1 MRSRPLRSGEPSNG
15 LAAYSR
21 PQRHT
26 CSQYGAS
33 APVPANHANIAALTA
48 AKPAA
53 IATTPAGFH
62 STHTRATSA
71 PLGLIQNA
79 AAANTPLQNGR
90 REASQTAA
98 KCGASINKSD
108 ATGIAAEGKSK
119 QSEKPRSAAAQRPSR
134 SLHSSRP
141 KA

>member
-1 MRSRPLRSGEPSNG
+1 MPLRSGEPSNG
-15 LAAYSR
+15 LAAYSL

-33 APVPANHANIAALTA
+33 APVPARLASIAALTA

-53 IATTPAGFH
+53 IATAPAGFH

-79 AAANTPLQNGR
+79 TAASTPLQNGR

-98 KCGASINKSD
+98 RCGASINRSD
-108 ATGIAAEGKSK
+108 ATGIAARSEEHTSEL
-119 QSEKPRSAAAQRPSR
+119 QSLRH
-134 SLHSSRP
+134 L
-141 KA
+141 